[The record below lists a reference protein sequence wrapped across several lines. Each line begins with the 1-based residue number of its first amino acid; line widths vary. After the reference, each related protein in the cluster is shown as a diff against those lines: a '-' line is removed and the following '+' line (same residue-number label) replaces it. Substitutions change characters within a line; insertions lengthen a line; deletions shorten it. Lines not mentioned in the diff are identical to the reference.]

1 MDDTS
6 RLAATIDEMFHNS
19 SAETRAETEKEFM
32 VQMVARFGPIA
43 SMVQWIGL
51 SAVLAIA
58 LAVLNAA
65 SMTVRERTREIAVPK
80 ILGFSS
86 GQILLETSV
95 EKGIGG
101 AAGRND
107 WRRCIGKI
115 RRDYEICT
123 TPTVSNTIT
132 SRVKHNSKLEG
143 EWN

>member
-19 SAETRAETEKEFM
+19 SAETRAETEKELM

-65 SMTVRERTREIAVPK
+65 SMTVPERTREIAVLK
-80 ILGFSS
+80 TLGFGS
-86 GQILLETSV
+86 GQMLLETWV
-95 EKGIGG
+95 GNGILALLGG
-101 AAGRND
+101 TIGVAVAAKSGGTMRSAQH
-107 WRRCIGKI
+107 
-115 RRDYEICT
+115 
-123 TPTVSNTIT
+123 PP
-132 SRVKHNSKLEG
+132 
-143 EWN
+143 

>member
-1 MDDTS
+1 MIRKVSGFTSIRWVRCASMDDTS

-19 SAETRAETEKEFM
+19 SAETRAETEKELM

-65 SMTVRERTREIAVPK
+65 SMTVRERTREIAVLK
-80 ILGFSS
+80 TLGFSS

-95 EKGIGG
+95 ENGIGG
-101 AAGRND
+101 AA
-107 WRRCIGKI
+107 
-115 RRDYEICT
+115 
-123 TPTVSNTIT
+123 
-132 SRVKHNSKLEG
+132 LEERSASLYRQNQEG
-143 EWN
+143 L

>member
-19 SAETRAETEKEFM
+19 SAETRAETEKELM

-65 SMTVRERTREIAVPK
+65 SMTVRERTREIAVLK
-80 ILGFSS
+80 TLGFSS

-95 EKGIGG
+95 ENGIGG
-101 AAGRND
+101 AA
-107 WRRCIGKI
+107 
-115 RRDYEICT
+115 
-123 TPTVSNTIT
+123 
-132 SRVKHNSKLEG
+132 LE
-143 EWN
+143 ERSASL

>member
-32 VQMVARFGPIA
+32 VQMVARFGPIP

-65 SMTVRERTREIAVPK
+65 SMTVRERTREIAVLK
-80 ILGFSS
+80 TLGFSS
-86 GQILLETSV
+86 GQILLETWV
-95 EKGIGG
+95 ENGILALLGETIG
-101 AAGRND
+101 VAVAATCVNQVRFF
-107 WRRCIGKI
+107 
-115 RRDYEICT
+115 
-123 TPTVSNTIT
+123 PS
-132 SRVKHNSKLEG
+132 
-143 EWN
+143 